1 MSYQSWHEYGI
12 GFNFSEFEAEC
23 EKVGDPITVEDVERL
38 LARNLPLERDVHEWL
53 DEIKDDNPD
62 HSVTLEDYREFDQD
76 FQLGLSK
83 LFADVIREKEDLPH
97 AYATCDYNNDHYVIF
112 GQGYPW
118 NMSEKEKR
126 LNQDEL
132 EKIFRT
138 YLTIIKPATGEKLC
152 VDIDNQSIENGG

>member
-12 GFNFSEFEAEC
+12 GFNFSVFEAEC
-23 EKVGDPITVEDVERL
+23 EKIGDPITVEDVERL
-38 LARNLPLERDVHEWL
+38 LACNPTLERDVHEWL
-53 DEIKDDNPD
+53 DEIKEDN
-62 HSVTLEDYREFDQD
+62 L
-76 FQLGLSK
+76 
-83 LFADVIREKEDLPH
+83 REKEDIPH
-97 AYATCDYNNDHYVIF
+97 VYAICDYNNDHYVIF

-138 YLTIIKPATGEKLC
+138 YLTILKPATGEKLC